1 MLLFHDFPYVACY
14 YNGANVILVR
24 MDGKVEYFISRDTQQ
39 FVPITVDIYRN
50 EEFLAAF
57 RCENGSIPDRGKVIG
72 EVIFEGKCGNPTV
85 MVNSNITVS
94 ISLDLHVILS
104 DVEQTCS
111 TVTIGPQSECI
122 LHSSTVAT

>member
-1 MLLFHDFPYVACY
+1 M
-14 YNGANVILVR
+14 N
-24 MDGKVEYFISRDTQQ
+24 GKVEYFIARATQQ

-57 RCENGSIPDRGKVIG
+57 RCDNGSIVDKGAAIV
-72 EVIFEGKCGNPTV
+72 EVMFKGKCEDPTV
-85 MVNSNITVS
+85 IANSNFTVS

-104 DVEQTCS
+104 DVDQTCS